1 MGRISRLKT
10 ITKSRIE
17 AFLASLEKPEIIL
30 PQLMR
35 EIEEKVQETARAEAK
50 ALSAVKGD
58 RRRLD
63 AGLGKI
69 VRFQE
74 GAVLAVKANE
84 IDTARQAIA
93 AQIQAEKEVEKWR
106 SNLAISE
113 SAYNSASQVRNQ
125 LRQNL
130 KELKLKK
137 NDIIERSRE
146 IRKELSLNQ
155 KLDSFSGGA
164 SKNILDMVARIESKI
179 DEAEAEI
186 EIQDEITRT
195 LGISFPYERVKVL
208 ESDAEVDRR
217 LNEIKGKIHTRKD

>member
-30 PQLMR
+30 PQLIR
-35 EIEEKVQETARAEAK
+35 EMEQKVQETARAEAK

-63 AGLGKI
+63 AALGKI
-69 VRFQE
+69 VRFKE

-93 AQIQAEKEVEKWR
+93 AQIHAEREVEKR
-106 SNLAISE
+106 RDDLVISE

-130 KELKLKK
+130 RELKLKK
-137 NDIIERSRE
+137 DDILKRCKEIRRERSFNE
-146 IRKELSLNQ
+146 
-155 KLDSFSGGA
+155 KLDSFSSGA
-164 SKNILDMVARIESKI
+164 SQNILDMVARMESKV
-179 DEAEAEI
+179 DETEAEVEI
-186 EIQDEITRT
+186 RDEITRA
-195 LGISFPYERVKVL
+195 LGVSFPYERVKVL

-217 LNEIKGKIHTRKD
+217 LNEIKEKIQGG